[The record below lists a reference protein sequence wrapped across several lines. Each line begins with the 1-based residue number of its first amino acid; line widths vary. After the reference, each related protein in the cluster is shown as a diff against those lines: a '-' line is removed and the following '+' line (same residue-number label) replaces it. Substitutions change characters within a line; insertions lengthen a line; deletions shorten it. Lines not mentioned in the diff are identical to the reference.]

1 MKYVSIDVET
11 SGLDPETCQI
21 LQVGAVIEDT
31 QIIKEIEDLPKFQ
44 CLIEHQ
50 SISGSPFALNMNRE
64 LLQKIG
70 ELERAD
76 REDRAEIRKKYNI
89 IPLNLVAR
97 SIRMW
102 LEANG
107 INGEEGSPVS
117 INVAG
122 KNFARFDKQFLQRLP
137 NWNSV
142 INVRSRIIDPA
153 ILCMDWAKDSSLPNL
168 DTCMQRSHVKGE
180 VTHDALQDAVDVVRV
195 IRGITRNYSVIYF

>member
-1 MKYVSIDVET
+1 MIYVSIDIET
-11 SGLDPETCQI
+11 TGLDPETCQI

-31 QIIKEIEDLPKFQ
+31 RALKKVEDLPRFQ
-44 CLIEHQ
+44 CIIEHQ
-50 SISGSPFALNMNRE
+50 SITGSPFALNMNRE

-70 ELERAD
+70 ELERAN
-76 REDRAEIRKKYNI
+76 REDRAEIRKRYNI
-89 IPLNLVAR
+89 IPASLVAR

-107 INGEEGSPVS
+107 IRTEDDSPIS

-122 KNFARFDKQFLQRLP
+122 KNFASFDKPFLQRLP
-137 NWNSV
+137 SWNSL

-153 ILCMDWAKDSSLPNL
+153 ILCMDWENDSSLPNL
-168 DTCMQRSHVKGE
+168 DTCMQRSHVDGS
-180 VTHDALQDAVDVVRV
+180 VTHDALQDAVDVIRT

>member
-1 MKYVSIDVET
+1 MIYVSIDIET
-11 SGLDPETCQI
+11 TGLDPETCQI
-21 LQVGAVIEDT
+21 LQIGAVIEDT
-31 QIIKEIEDLPKFQ
+31 RALKKVEDLPRFQ
-44 CLIEHQ
+44 CIIEHQ

-76 REDRAEIRKKYNI
+76 REDRAEIRKKHNI

-107 INGEEGSPVS
+107 INGEESSPVS

-122 KNFARFDKQFLQRLP
+122 KNFASFDKQFLQRLP
-137 NWNSV
+137 SWNSV

-153 ILCMDWAKDSSLPNL
+153 ILCMDWENDSSLPNL
-168 DTCMQRSHVKGE
+168 DTCMQRSHVEGS
-180 VTHDALQDAVDVVRV
+180 VTHDALQDAVDVVRT

>member
-1 MKYVSIDVET
+1 MIYVSIDIET
-11 SGLDPETCQI
+11 TGLDPETCQI

-31 QIIKEIEDLPKFQ
+31 RILKQVEDLPRFQ
-44 CLIEHQ
+44 CIIEHQ

-107 INGEEGSPVS
+107 INGEQSSPVS

-122 KNFARFDKQFLQRLP
+122 KNFASFDKQFLQRLP
-137 NWNSV
+137 SWNSL

-153 ILCMDWAKDSSLPNL
+153 ILCMDWENDSSLPNL
-168 DTCMQRSHVKGE
+168 DTCMQRSHVEGS
-180 VTHDALQDAVDVVRV
+180 VTHDALQDAVDVVRT

>member
-1 MKYVSIDVET
+1 MIYVSIDIET
-11 SGLDPETCQI
+11 TGLDPETCQI
-21 LQVGAVIEDT
+21 LQIGAVIEDT
-31 QIIKEIEDLPKFQ
+31 RALKKVEDLPKFQ
-44 CLIEHQ
+44 CIIEHQ

-76 REDRAEIRKKYNI
+76 REDRSEIRKRYNI

-107 INGEEGSPVS
+107 INGEADSPVS

-122 KNFARFDKQFLQRLP
+122 KNFASFDKQFLQKLP

-153 ILCMDWAKDSSLPNL
+153 ILCVDWENDSSLPNL
-168 DTCMQRSHVKGE
+168 ETCMQRSHVEGT
-180 VTHDALQDAVDVVRV
+180 VTHDALQDAVDVVRT